1 MKGNTKFYVKALW
14 DDEIKV
20 FYSESNIVGL
30 HIEANSITQFEE
42 VLYDIVAELI
52 ISNHLST
59 EELVEK
65 SFKDIFSP
73 IIYERPTD
81 AELGVVH

>member
-1 MKGNTKFYVKALW
+1 MKTNTKFYVKALW
-14 DDEIKV
+14 DDEAKV
-20 FYSESNIVGL
+20 FYSESNIIGL
-30 HIEANSITQFEE
+30 HIEAESIDQFEE

-52 ISNHLST
+52 VSNHLSN

-73 IIYERPTD
+73 VIFERPTGV
-81 AELGVVH
+81 ELGVAQ

>member
-14 DDEIKV
+14 DDETKV

-52 ISNHLST
+52 ISNHLSI

-73 IIYERPTD
+73 IIFERPTE
-81 AELGVVH
+81 AELGVAH